1 RFSLKCLT
9 AESASPQGPQR
20 GSAEDVSDELAEHQV
35 QDRDE
40 EHHEQDETQHHQ
52 GVIDQLLPRR
62 SDDLLEFCHNLAEEL
77 QDSSEESELLGTGG
91 TAGCAASLL
100 CRCVAHTSSLG
111 RSVSLGLHNCSCQSR
126 TAPSR

>member
-1 RFSLKCLT
+1 T
-9 AESASPQGPQR
+9 QR
-20 GSAEDVSDELAEHQV
+20 RCAEDEADELAEHPV

-40 EHHEQDETQHHQ
+40 EHHEQDEAQHHQ

-100 CRCVAHTSSLG
+100 CRCVGHTSSLG
-111 RSVSLGLHNCSCQSR
+111 RFRSGFTIVRDSR
-126 TAPSR
+126 GRRLADETSAESTAQG